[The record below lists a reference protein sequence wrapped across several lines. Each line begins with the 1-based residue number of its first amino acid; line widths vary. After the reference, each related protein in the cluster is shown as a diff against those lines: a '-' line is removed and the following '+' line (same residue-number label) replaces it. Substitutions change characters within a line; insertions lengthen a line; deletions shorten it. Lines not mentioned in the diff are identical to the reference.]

1 MKKILVNYEINR
13 EIVEKLESF
22 HLQVLFT
29 TPNENLPEGLKGHPD
44 LLVHQLP
51 DGNLVVDRDNLDY
64 YKKLFLDRKVIPS
77 SRSIGSTYEEYVG
90 LNSFCFGKYFVHNLK
105 LTDEVLLE
113 YYKRHN
119 YIMVDVKQGY
129 SKCSTFVGSNFLITS
144 DMGIF
149 KKLRDNVRIFL
160 IDPGQIKLKNYDY
173 GFIGGASGKVFNYHY
188 LTGDYSNHSSRET
201 IARVARPIVLSSGEL
216 EDFGTLME
224 IY

>member
-1 MKKILVNYEINR
+1 MKRILVNYEINR
-13 EIVEKLESF
+13 EIVKKLESF
-22 HLQVLFT
+22 HLKVIYT

-51 DGNLVVDRDNLDY
+51 DGTMVVDRDNIKY
-64 YKKLFLDRKVIPS
+64 YKKLFQDRKVIPS
-77 SRSIGSTYEEYVG
+77 AKTIGTTYSEYVG

-119 YIMVDVKQGY
+119 YVMVDVAQGY
-129 SKCSTFVGSNFLITS
+129 TKCSTFVGSNFLITS

-149 KKLRDNVRIFL
+149 KKLRDKVRIYL
-160 IDPGQIKLKNYDY
+160 IDPGQIKLKNYEY
-173 GFIGGASGKVFNYHY
+173 GFIGGASGKIFNYHY
-188 LTGDYSNHSSRET
+188 LTGSYSHHTSRET
-201 IARVARPIVLSSGEL
+201 IAKVARPIVLSKKEL